1 MGVLH
6 PVKLILTNY
15 PEDLTEEF
23 EVENNPN
30 RPEDGMRTVT
40 FGRELYIE
48 AEDFLKEPVPKYKRL
63 YPNGPECRLKGT
75 YLIRCTG
82 CKTCEFACKD
92 YKDLTTEFAFRK
104 VYEVAGGETTRD
116 EDGCIQTT
124 CFSYNVSSSCQHCDN
139 PACVVACPT
148 GAMHKDEETGLVSVD
163 EEVCIGC
170 GACATSCP
178 YGAPKVNEEL
188 GHSTKCD
195 GCAERLAAGLKPVCV
210 LACPARALDFG
221 LVEEMAEL
229 GERVA
234 IKPFGDPA
242 ETSPNLYVK
251 ACDDARAFDDE
262 EATVANPLEV
272 A

>member
-1 MGVLH
+1 MTQYGFH
-6 PVKLILTNY
+6 
-15 PEDLTEEF
+15 F
-23 EVENNPN
+23 
-30 RPEDGMRTVT
+30 DGT
-40 FGRELYIE
+40 
-48 AEDFLKEPVPKYKRL
+48 
-63 YPNGPECRLKGT
+63 
-75 YLIRCTG
+75 RCTG
-82 CKTCEFACKD
+82 CKTCVLACKD
-92 YKDLTTEFAFRK
+92 KNNLPNDLNFRN
-104 VYEVAGGETTRD
+104 VYEYGGGTWSQDGAGCWIQDTFTYHVSVA
-116 EDGCIQTT
+116 C
-124 CFSYNVSSSCQHCDN
+124 NHCDMPLCMAN
-139 PACVVACPT
+139 CPQGAIEKDPDT
-148 GAMHKDEETGLVSVD
+148 G
-163 EEVCIGC
+163 EVRSDPEKCIGC
-170 GACATSCP
+170 GTCAKSCP
-178 YGAPKVNEEL
+178 YGAPKVNAEL